1 MAIMDPNAEQDVMK
15 LWQLVVD
22 LSEQL
27 TQTKQVVS
35 SLYAESQKLKVGD
48 RLAPPYPY
56 LDPTTLEFG
65 ETLPIG
71 DPVPPLDLERE

>member
-1 MAIMDPNAEQDVMK
+1 MDPNAEQDVMK

-56 LDPTTLEFG
+56 LILNHSSKPYTTKQG
-65 ETLPIG
+65 
-71 DPVPPLDLERE
+71 V